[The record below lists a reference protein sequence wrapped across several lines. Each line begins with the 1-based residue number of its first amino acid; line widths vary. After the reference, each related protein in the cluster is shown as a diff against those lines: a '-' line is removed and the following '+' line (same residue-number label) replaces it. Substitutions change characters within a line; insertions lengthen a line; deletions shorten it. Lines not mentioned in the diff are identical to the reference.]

1 MKAAVCDRYG
11 PPEVLR
17 IAEVEAPVPAQDE
30 ILVRIHAST
39 VNSSDWYV
47 RSGVPMAPLAV
58 QVPFRFLVGFRR
70 PRRRIIGLILSGE
83 VVEAGR
89 DVTRFRPGDRVWAFT
104 KLRFGAY
111 AEYTC
116 LKEGSSVSLAP
127 ATATYDEAAAIAY
140 GGLMAL
146 HYLPRGGLRSGQ
158 RVLVYGASGAAGT
171 AAVQLA
177 RHAGAEVTGVCGP
190 DNMEL
195 VRSLGAVAVLDYTAI
210 EMLPDGA
217 AWDLVL
223 DAVGKRRSSPLKVAC
238 RRAVAPGGRYVS
250 VDDGTPGFSA
260 ADLADLAELVESGAI
275 RAVIDRVY
283 PLGRIV
289 EAHRYVQTDH
299 KRGNVV
305 ITVA

>member
-1 MKAAVCDRYG
+1 
-11 PPEVLR
+11 
-17 IAEVEAPVPAQDE
+17 
-30 ILVRIHAST
+30 
-39 VNSSDWYV
+39 
-47 RSGVPMAPLAV
+47 
-58 QVPFRFLVGFRR
+58 
-70 PRRRIIGLILSGE
+70 

-89 DVTRFRPGDRVWAFT
+89 AVTRFQPGDRVWAFT

-116 LKEGSSVSLAP
+116 LKEDSSVALAP
-127 ATATYDEAAAIAY
+127 TDSTHDEAAAIAY
-140 GGLMAL
+140 GGLMAI
-146 HYLPRGGLRSGQ
+146 HYLRRGGVRSGQ

-171 AAVQLA
+171 AAIQLA

-195 VRSLGAVAVLDYTAI
+195 VMSLGAAATLDYTSVQA
-210 EMLPDGA
+210 PPAGSA
-217 AWDLVL
+217 YDLVL
-223 DAVGKRRSSPLKVAC
+223 DAVGKRKGSPLKSAC

-283 PLGRIV
+283 PLERIV
-289 EAHRYVQTDH
+289 EAHRYVETDH

-305 ITVA
+305 VTVG